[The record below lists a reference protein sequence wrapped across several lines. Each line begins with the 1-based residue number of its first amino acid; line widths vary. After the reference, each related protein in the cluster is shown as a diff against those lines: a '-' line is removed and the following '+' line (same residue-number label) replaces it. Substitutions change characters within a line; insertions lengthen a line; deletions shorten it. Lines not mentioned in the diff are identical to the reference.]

1 MTEAGAPGRKRVRAA
16 LAAAGI
22 LASPADA
29 GAHLVNTGLGPVY
42 DGVAHFAMS
51 PEVILPIIAL
61 GILAGLRGLAHAR
74 ASVVILPTAWV
85 VFGFVGMLL
94 GPLAVSPAYE
104 SLPLL
109 MLGGLVATD
118 IRMPAWCLALLAILF
133 GAFEGYN
140 FGSAYF
146 AIGDGPAA
154 VIGSAGLVFVLITLV
169 SAAILKAKWNWTRIA
184 MRVVGSW
191 TAASGMLL
199 LGWGLR

>member
-1 MTEAGAPGRKRVRAA
+1 MTEAGAPVRKPVRAVMA
-16 LAAAGI
+16 SAGI

-74 ASVVILPTAWV
+74 TSVVILPTAWV
-85 VFGFVGMLL
+85 IFGFVGMLL

-109 MLGGLVATD
+109 MLGGLAAAD
-118 IRMPAWCLALLAILF
+118 IRMPTWCMALLAILL

-146 AIGDGPAA
+146 ATGDGPAA
-154 VIGSAGLVFVLITLV
+154 VVGSAGLVFVLIALV
-169 SAAILKAKWNWTRIA
+169 SAAVLKTKWNWTRIA
-184 MRVVGSW
+184 MRVLGSW